1 MHWRRKH
8 YILWDRNCKSLW
20 EVSYMRTVC
29 LRLRRGDDLL
39 LSLEELARRE
49 DLRAAVILSGVGCV
63 TQARVRDASGA
74 TVRHIAEP
82 CEIVSL
88 NGTVSAARCHVH
100 IALSREDMTTLGGH
114 LMAGTYINTTCELVL
129 LEQDGVVYGVEQD
142 AATGYDEIV
151 FQEAER

>member
-1 MHWRRKH
+1 
-8 YILWDRNCKSLW
+8 
-20 EVSYMRTVC
+20 MRTVC

-49 DLRAAVILSGVGCV
+49 GLRAAVILSGVGCV
-63 TQARVRDASGA
+63 TQARVRDASGV
-74 TVRHIAEP
+74 TVRHITEP

-129 LEQDGVVYGVEQD
+129 LEQGGVVYGVEQD